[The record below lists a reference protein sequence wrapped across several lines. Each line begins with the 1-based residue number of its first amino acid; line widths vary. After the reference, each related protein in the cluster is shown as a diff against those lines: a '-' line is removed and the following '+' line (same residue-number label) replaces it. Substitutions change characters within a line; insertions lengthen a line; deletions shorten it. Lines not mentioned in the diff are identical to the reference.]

1 MEEYVECPICKQK
14 FRIIYK
20 NHLQKHGYNS
30 REEILKDFPNMKFYS
45 EWLSNKNRETAN
57 INCTTPEA
65 RERSRKLMKATSDK
79 LFKDNPEYR
88 IKYSEIRKEIWK
100 REDYRNKISKS
111 WTDERRKEFSEWS
124 KKSNKER
131 LQNPEYREKNA
142 KQFASIGGHGIKTTY
157 NGKHLKSSYELI
169 VVKYLD
175 EETNINY
182 EYEPMLFDY
191 TINNEN
197 HKYIP
202 DIYIKD
208 LNLFIEIKPKY
219 KINEE
224 VNQIKRQSVIDKG
237 YNYKFLTE
245 DDLDNL
251 ENYFNSLFESSTTI
265 ESIIDN

>member
-1 MEEYVECPICKQK
+1 MEEEYVECPICKQK

-79 LFKDNPEYR
+79 LFKD
-88 IKYSEIRKEIWK
+88 
-100 REDYRNKISKS
+100 
-111 WTDERRKEFSEWS
+111 
-124 KKSNKER
+124 
-131 LQNPEYREKNA
+131 NPEYREKNA